1 MENNSN
7 KDIAV
12 FTFARGSQLH
22 SNIIETDSYLFV
34 SRIINSMMTRN
45 GVDTPKVGLGGT
57 KEDVCCF
64 IAGLIEYQLLYN
76 VNIEYEIGDTSEFDP
91 DLDSEVYDDELG

>member
-22 SNIIETDSYLFV
+22 SSIIETDSYRFL

-45 GVDTPKVGLGGT
+45 GVDTPKVGFGGT

>member
-22 SNIIETDSYLFV
+22 SNIIETDSYRFV

-45 GVDTPKVGLGGT
+45 GVDTPKVGFGGT
-57 KEDVCCF
+57 KEDVSCF

>member
-12 FTFARGSQLH
+12 FTFARGSQFH
-22 SNIIETDSYLFV
+22 SNIMESDSYRFV
-34 SRIINSMMTRN
+34 LGIINSMMTRN

-57 KEDVCCF
+57 KEDVSCF

>member
-22 SNIIETDSYLFV
+22 SSIIETDSYRFV

-76 VNIEYEIGDTSEFDP
+76 VNIKYEIGDTSEFDP
-91 DLDSEVYDDELG
+91 DEDSEVYNDELG

>member
-22 SNIIETDSYLFV
+22 SNIIETDSYRFV
-34 SRIINSMMTRN
+34 SRIINSMMASN

-57 KEDVCCF
+57 KEDVSCF

-76 VNIEYEIGDTSEFDP
+76 INIEYEIGDTSEFDP

>member
-1 MENNSN
+1 MENNSS

-12 FTFARGSQLH
+12 FTFARGSQIN
-22 SNIIETDSYLFV
+22 SNVLESDSYRFV
-34 SRIINSMMTRN
+34 ERIINSMMTRN

-76 VNIEYEIGDTSEFDP
+76 VSIEYEFADTSEYDI
-91 DLDSEVYDDELG
+91 DLCSDVNDQLG